1 MGVPM
6 QRAILIAALL
16 ACGIA
21 ACTRETSPPATS
33 EAPAAATQAPEATP
47 PVAPST
53 PAATDEAAQASQE
66 STGEASDEK
75 VDSSLER
82 LAALPPA
89 DELPGGRWKAGVNYT
104 PIVPGQPTNV
114 PPGKVEVLEI
124 FWYGC
129 GHCYA
134 LEPFMSSWQKSKPD
148 YIEFVRV
155 PVMWNAV
162 NAAHARLF
170 YTLQALKRM
179 DLHAKVFDEIHTRG
193 NMLAANDEA
202 RTRQLQLAF
211 AKANGIAEADFLR
224 EYNGFYVNTQ
234 LQHAEDITRR
244 YRVDATPV
252 VFVAGKYQ
260 TDIGMAGGQK
270 ELTQLIDALAAHEKR
285 R

>member
-1 MGVPM
+1 MT
-6 QRAILIAALL
+6 RALL
-16 ACGIA
+16 AAALIVCGLTGCSPEA
-21 ACTRETSPPATS
+21 PPPAV
-33 EAPAAATQAPEATP
+33 APAAEAPPPAPAQAA
-47 PVAPST
+47 APAPT
-53 PAATDEAAQASQE
+53 DAASASQE
-66 STGEASDEK
+66 SSGDAAEGQPDAA
-75 VDSSLER
+75 LER
-82 LAALPPA
+82 LATIPAA
-89 DELPGGRWKAGVNYT
+89 DELPGGRWKAGVNYK
-104 PIVPGQPTNV
+104 PIVPAQPTDV
-114 PPGKVEVLEI
+114 PAGKVEVMEV

-134 LEPFMSSWQKSKPD
+134 LEPYMTNWEKTKPD
-148 YIEFVRV
+148 YIEFVRM
-155 PVMWNAV
+155 PVMWNPV

-170 YTLQALKRM
+170 YTLVALKRT
-179 DLHAKVFDEIHTRG
+179 DLNAKVFDEIHTRG

-224 EYNGFYVNTQ
+224 EYDGFFVNTQ
-234 LQHAEDITRR
+234 LKHAEDTTRR

-260 TDIGMAGGQK
+260 TDVGLAGGQT

>member
-1 MGVPM
+1 MT
-6 QRAILIAALL
+6 RALL
-16 ACGIA
+16 AAALIVCGLTGCSPEA
-21 ACTRETSPPATS
+21 PPPAV
-33 EAPAAATQAPEATP
+33 APAAEAPPPAPAQAA
-47 PVAPST
+47 APAPT
-53 PAATDEAAQASQE
+53 DAASASQE
-66 STGEASDEK
+66 SSGDAAEGQPDAA
-75 VDSSLER
+75 LER
-82 LAALPPA
+82 LATIPAA
-89 DELPGGRWKAGVNYT
+89 DELPGGRWKAGVNYK
-104 PIVPGQPTNV
+104 PIVPAQPTDV
-114 PPGKVEVLEI
+114 PAGKVEVMEV

-134 LEPFMSSWQKSKPD
+134 LEPYMTNWEKTKPD
-148 YIEFVRV
+148 YIEFVRM
-155 PVMWNAV
+155 PVMWNPV

-170 YTLQALKRM
+170 YTLVALKRT
-179 DLHAKVFDEIHTRG
+179 DLNAKVFDEIHTRG

-224 EYNGFYVNTQ
+224 EYDGFFVNTQ
-234 LQHAEDITRR
+234 LKHAEETTRR

-260 TDIGMAGGQK
+260 TDVGLAGGQT

>member
-1 MGVPM
+1 MT
-6 QRAILIAALL
+6 RALL
-16 ACGIA
+16 AAALIVCGLA
-21 ACTRETSPPATS
+21 GCSPEAPPPAV
-33 EAPAAATQAPEATP
+33 APAAEAPPPAPAQAA
-47 PVAPST
+47 APAPT
-53 PAATDEAAQASQE
+53 DAASASQE
-66 STGEASDEK
+66 SSGDAAEGQPDAA
-75 VDSSLER
+75 LER
-82 LAALPPA
+82 LATIPAA
-89 DELPGGRWKAGVNYT
+89 DELPGGRWKAGVNYK
-104 PIVPGQPTNV
+104 PIVPAQPTDV
-114 PPGKVEVLEI
+114 PAGKVEVMEV

-134 LEPFMSSWQKSKPD
+134 LEPYMTNWEKTKPD
-148 YIEFVRV
+148 YIEFVRM
-155 PVMWNAV
+155 PVMWNPV

-170 YTLQALKRM
+170 YTLVALKRT
-179 DLHAKVFDEIHTRG
+179 DLNAKVFDEIHTRG

-224 EYNGFYVNTQ
+224 EYDGFFVNTQ
-234 LQHAEDITRR
+234 LKHAEDTTRR

-260 TDIGMAGGQK
+260 TDVGLAGGQT

>member
-1 MGVPM
+1 MT
-6 QRAILIAALL
+6 RALL
-16 ACGIA
+16 AAALIVCGLTGCSPEA
-21 ACTRETSPPATS
+21 APPAV
-33 EAPAAATQAPEATP
+33 APAAEAPPPAPAQAAP
-47 PVAPST
+47 PAPT
-53 PAATDEAAQASQE
+53 DAASASQE
-66 STGEASDEK
+66 SSGDAAEGQPDAA
-75 VDSSLER
+75 LER
-82 LAALPPA
+82 LATIPAA
-89 DELPGGRWKAGVNYT
+89 DELPGGRWKAGVNYK
-104 PIVPGQPTNV
+104 PIVPAQPTDV
-114 PPGKVEVLEI
+114 PAGKVEVMEV

-134 LEPFMSSWQKSKPD
+134 LEPYMTNWEKTKPD
-148 YIEFVRV
+148 YIEFVRM
-155 PVMWNAV
+155 PVMWNPV

-170 YTLQALKRM
+170 YTLVALKRT
-179 DLHAKVFDEIHTRG
+179 DLNAKVFDEIHTRG

-224 EYNGFYVNTQ
+224 EYDGFFVNTQ
-234 LQHAEDITRR
+234 LKHAEDTTRR

-260 TDIGMAGGQK
+260 TDVGLAGGQT

>member
-1 MGVPM
+1 MT
-6 QRAILIAALL
+6 RALL
-16 ACGIA
+16 AAALIVCGLTGCSPEA
-21 ACTRETSPPATS
+21 APPAV
-33 EAPAAATQAPEATP
+33 APAAEAPPPAPAQAA
-47 PVAPST
+47 APAPT
-53 PAATDEAAQASQE
+53 DAASASQE
-66 STGEASDEK
+66 SSGDAAEGQPDAA
-75 VDSSLER
+75 LER
-82 LAALPPA
+82 LATIPAA
-89 DELPGGRWKAGVNYT
+89 DELPGGRWKAGVNYK
-104 PIVPGQPTNV
+104 PIVPAQPTDV
-114 PPGKVEVLEI
+114 PAGKVEVMEV

-134 LEPFMSSWQKSKPD
+134 LEPYMTNWEKTKPD
-148 YIEFVRV
+148 YIEFVRM
-155 PVMWNAV
+155 PVMWNPV

-170 YTLQALKRM
+170 YTLVALKRT
-179 DLHAKVFDEIHTRG
+179 DLNAKVFDEIHTRG

-224 EYNGFYVNTQ
+224 EYDGFFVNTQ
-234 LQHAEDITRR
+234 LKHAEDMTRR

-260 TDIGMAGGQK
+260 TDVGLAGGQT

>member
-1 MGVPM
+1 MT
-6 QRAILIAALL
+6 RALL
-16 ACGIA
+16 AAALIVCGLTG
-21 ACTRETSPPATS
+21 CSPEGVPPAV
-33 EAPAAATQAPEATP
+33 APAAEAPPPAPAQAA
-47 PVAPST
+47 APAPT
-53 PAATDEAAQASQE
+53 DAASASQE
-66 STGEASDEK
+66 SSGDAAEGQPDAA
-75 VDSSLER
+75 LER
-82 LAALPPA
+82 LATIPAA
-89 DELPGGRWKAGVNYT
+89 DELPGGRWKAGVNYK
-104 PIVPGQPTNV
+104 PIVPAQPTDV
-114 PPGKVEVLEI
+114 PAGKVEVMEV

-134 LEPFMSSWQKSKPD
+134 LEPYMTNWEKTKPD
-148 YIEFVRV
+148 YIEFVRM
-155 PVMWNAV
+155 PVMWNPV

-170 YTLQALKRM
+170 YTLVALKRT
-179 DLHAKVFDEIHTRG
+179 DLNAKVFDEIHTRG

-224 EYNGFYVNTQ
+224 EYDGFFVNTQ
-234 LQHAEDITRR
+234 LKHAEDTTRR

-260 TDIGMAGGQK
+260 TDVGLAGGQT

>member
-1 MGVPM
+1 MT
-6 QRAILIAALL
+6 RALL
-16 ACGIA
+16 AAALIVCGLTGCSPEA
-21 ACTRETSPPATS
+21 VPPAV
-33 EAPAAATQAPEATP
+33 APAAEAPPPAPAQAA
-47 PVAPST
+47 APAPT
-53 PAATDEAAQASQE
+53 DAASASQE
-66 STGEASDEK
+66 SSGDAAEGQPDAA
-75 VDSSLER
+75 LER
-82 LAALPPA
+82 LATIPAA
-89 DELPGGRWKAGVNYT
+89 DELPGGRWKAGVNYK
-104 PIVPGQPTNV
+104 PIVPAQPTDV
-114 PPGKVEVLEI
+114 PAGKVEVMEV

-134 LEPFMSSWQKSKPD
+134 LEPFMTNWEKTKPD
-148 YIEFVRV
+148 YIEFVRM
-155 PVMWNAV
+155 PVMWNPV

-170 YTLQALKRM
+170 YTLVALKRT
-179 DLHAKVFDEIHTRG
+179 DLNAKVFDEIHTRG

-224 EYNGFYVNTQ
+224 EYDGFFVNTQ
-234 LQHAEDITRR
+234 LKHAEDTTRR

-260 TDIGMAGGQK
+260 TDVGLAGGQT

>member
-1 MGVPM
+1 MT
-6 QRAILIAALL
+6 RALL
-16 ACGIA
+16 AAALIVCGLTGCSPEA
-21 ACTRETSPPATS
+21 APPAV
-33 EAPAAATQAPEATP
+33 APAAEAPPPAPAQAA
-47 PVAPST
+47 APAPT
-53 PAATDEAAQASQE
+53 DAASASQE
-66 STGEASDEK
+66 SSGDAAEGQPDAA
-75 VDSSLER
+75 LER
-82 LAALPPA
+82 LATIPAA
-89 DELPGGRWKAGVNYT
+89 DELPGGRWKAGVNYK
-104 PIVPGQPTNV
+104 PIVPAQPTDV
-114 PPGKVEVLEI
+114 PAGKVEVMEV

-134 LEPFMSSWQKSKPD
+134 LEPYMTNWEKTKPD
-148 YIEFVRV
+148 YIEFVRM
-155 PVMWNAV
+155 PVMWNPV

-170 YTLQALKRM
+170 YTLVALKRT
-179 DLHAKVFDEIHTRG
+179 DLNAKVFDEIHTRG

-224 EYNGFYVNTQ
+224 EYDGFFVNTQ
-234 LQHAEDITRR
+234 LKHAEDTTRR

-260 TDIGMAGGQK
+260 TDVGLAGGQT

>member
-1 MGVPM
+1 MT
-6 QRAILIAALL
+6 RALL
-16 ACGIA
+16 AAALIVCGLTGCSPEA
-21 ACTRETSPPATS
+21 PPPAV
-33 EAPAAATQAPEATP
+33 APAAEAPPPAPAQAA
-47 PVAPST
+47 APAPT
-53 PAATDEAAQASQE
+53 DAASASQE
-66 STGEASDEK
+66 SSGDAAEGQPDAA
-75 VDSSLER
+75 LER
-82 LAALPPA
+82 LATIPAA
-89 DELPGGRWKAGVNYT
+89 DELPGGRWKAGVNYK
-104 PIVPGQPTNV
+104 PIVPAQPTDV
-114 PPGKVEVLEI
+114 PAGKVEVMEV

-134 LEPFMSSWQKSKPD
+134 LEPFMTNWEKTKPD
-148 YIEFVRV
+148 YIEFVRM
-155 PVMWNAV
+155 PVMWNPV

-170 YTLQALKRM
+170 YTLVALKRT
-179 DLHAKVFDEIHTRG
+179 DLNAKVFDEIHTRG

-224 EYNGFYVNTQ
+224 EYDGFFVNTQ
-234 LQHAEDITRR
+234 LKHAEDTTRR

-260 TDIGMAGGQK
+260 TDVGLAGGQT

>member
-1 MGVPM
+1 MT
-6 QRAILIAALL
+6 RALL
-16 ACGIA
+16 AAALIVCGLTGCSPEA
-21 ACTRETSPPATS
+21 APPAV
-33 EAPAAATQAPEATP
+33 APAAEAPPPAPAQAA
-47 PVAPST
+47 APAPT
-53 PAATDEAAQASQE
+53 DAASASQE
-66 STGEASDEK
+66 SSGDAAEGQPDAA
-75 VDSSLER
+75 LER
-82 LAALPPA
+82 LATIPAA
-89 DELPGGRWKAGVNYT
+89 DELPGGRWKAGVNYK
-104 PIVPGQPTNV
+104 PIVPAQPTDV
-114 PPGKVEVLEI
+114 PAGKVEVMEV

-134 LEPFMSSWQKSKPD
+134 LEPFMTNWEKTKPD
-148 YIEFVRV
+148 YIEFVRM
-155 PVMWNAV
+155 PVMWNPV

-170 YTLQALKRM
+170 YTLVALKRT
-179 DLHAKVFDEIHTRG
+179 DLNAKVFDEIHTRG

-224 EYNGFYVNTQ
+224 EYDGFFVNTQ
-234 LQHAEDITRR
+234 LKHAEDTTRR

-260 TDIGMAGGQK
+260 TDVGLAGGQT

>member
-1 MGVPM
+1 MT
-6 QRAILIAALL
+6 RALL
-16 ACGIA
+16 AAALIVCGLTG
-21 ACTRETSPPATS
+21 CSPEGVPPAV
-33 EAPAAATQAPEATP
+33 APAAEAPPPAPAQAA
-47 PVAPST
+47 APAPT
-53 PAATDEAAQASQE
+53 DAASASQE
-66 STGEASDEK
+66 SSGDAAEGQPDAA
-75 VDSSLER
+75 LER
-82 LAALPPA
+82 LATIPAA
-89 DELPGGRWKAGVNYT
+89 DELPGGRWKAGVNYK
-104 PIVPGQPTNV
+104 PIVPAQPTDV
-114 PPGKVEVLEI
+114 PAGKVEVMEV

-134 LEPFMSSWQKSKPD
+134 LEPFMTNWEKTKPD
-148 YIEFVRV
+148 YIEFVRM
-155 PVMWNAV
+155 PVMWNPV

-170 YTLQALKRM
+170 YTLVALKRT
-179 DLHAKVFDEIHTRG
+179 DLNAKVFDEIHTRG

-224 EYNGFYVNTQ
+224 EYDGFFVNTQ
-234 LQHAEDITRR
+234 LKHAEDTTRR

-260 TDIGMAGGQK
+260 TDVGLAGGQT